1 MGVRAA
7 TPRRPLAAGCGG
19 CAMHMAGSGLGG
31 KPRSARLQSGAL
43 SQEHAARAAGEPPP
57 GGCGCAAPLKG
68 RPAPR
73 AATQRQRA
81 AQRVRRADGMG
92 MQGCRTLGGGGG
104 WWVGGGWVGGGWPA
118 VA

>member
-7 TPRRPLAAGCGG
+7 TPHHPQAAGGGG
-19 CAMHMAGSGLGG
+19 CAMHMAGPWLGG
-31 KPRSARLQSGAL
+31 KPRSASLQSGAL
-43 SQEHAARAAGEPPP
+43 SQDHAAHAAEEPPP
-57 GGCGCAAPLKG
+57 GSCGCAAPLKG

-73 AATQRQRA
+73 AATQRQQA
-81 AQRVRRADGMG
+81 AQRVRQANGMG

-104 WWVGGGWVGGGWPA
+104 WWVGGGWPA